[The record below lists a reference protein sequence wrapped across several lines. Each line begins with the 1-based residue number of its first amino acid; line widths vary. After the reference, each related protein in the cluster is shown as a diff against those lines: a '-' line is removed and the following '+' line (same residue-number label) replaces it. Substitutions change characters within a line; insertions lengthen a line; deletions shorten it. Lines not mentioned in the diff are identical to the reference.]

1 MTYILFDVAIAAI
14 LLFFL
19 WQGYQKGFV
28 LTLCG
33 FLAVFVAFIGATLI
47 SSALAKPVAQAIV
60 PMIESGLHNTLEQSI
75 QSSAPSVSAEI
86 PDGIL
91 PEDLPLSGVLDA
103 LQDSPFFH
111 SLAQAFQQAVDD
123 GVETVAT
130 NAVQALAEYVAVQ
143 IARTVLFVL
152 AFAAVLVAWYFLSH
166 ALDLAFKLPVLS
178 PLHPWAGAGVG
189 LVKGGL
195 LLFIAAWLFQDA
207 LIPPQAVE
215 STYLLKFFCT
225 VSPFSLLAML

>member
-1 MTYILFDVAIAAI
+1 MTYILFDIAIAAI

-19 WQGYQKGFV
+19 WQGYRKGFV

-47 SSALAKPVAQAIV
+47 SNALAKPVAHAMV
-60 PMIESGLHNTLEQSI
+60 PMIESGIHSAMEQSI
-75 QSSAPSVSAEI
+75 AGSASGVSSQAA
-86 PDGIL
+86 DML

-103 LQDSPFFH
+103 LQGSPFFH
-111 SLAQAFQQAVDD
+111 SLAEAFQQAVDQ
-123 GVETVAT
+123 GVETVTT
-130 NAVQALAEYVAVQ
+130 NAAQALAEYIAVQ
-143 IARTVLFVL
+143 MARTVLFVL
-152 AFAAVLVAWYFLSH
+152 AFAAVLVAWFFLSH

-178 PLHPWAGAGVG
+178 TLNQWAGAGVG
-189 LVKGGL
+189 LIKGGL
-195 LLFIAAWLFQDA
+195 ILFIAAWLFKDA
-207 LIPPQAVE
+207 FIPPQTVE

>member
-1 MTYILFDVAIAAI
+1 MTYILFDIAIAAI

-19 WQGYQKGFV
+19 WQGYRKGFV

-47 SSALAKPVAQAIV
+47 SNALAKPVAHAMV
-60 PMIESGLHNTLEQSI
+60 PMIESGIHSAMEQSI
-75 QSSAPSVSAEI
+75 AGSASGVSSQAA
-86 PDGIL
+86 DML

-103 LQDSPFFH
+103 LQGSPFFH
-111 SLAQAFQQAVDD
+111 SLAEAFQQAVDQ
-123 GVETVAT
+123 GVETVTT
-130 NAVQALAEYVAVQ
+130 NAAQALAEYIAVQ
-143 IARTVLFVL
+143 MARTVLFVL
-152 AFAAVLVAWYFLSH
+152 AFAAVLVAWFFLSH

-178 PLHPWAGAGVG
+178 TLNQWAGAGVG
-189 LVKGGL
+189 LIKGGL
-195 LLFIAAWLFQDA
+195 ILFIAAWLFKDTF
-207 LIPPQAVE
+207 IPPQAVE